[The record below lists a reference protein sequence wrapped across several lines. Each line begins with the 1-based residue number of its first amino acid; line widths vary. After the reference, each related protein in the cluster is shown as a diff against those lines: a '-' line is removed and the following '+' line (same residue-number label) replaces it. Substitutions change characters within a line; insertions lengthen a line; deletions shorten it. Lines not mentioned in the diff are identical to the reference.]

1 MAMKKAKQTKRAQ
14 EHATESPAVTRIKAA
29 AARAAAPAVPAA
41 RAMEV
46 GKVATSKAESR
57 PEAVLTMD
65 LAQRMHAETVQ
76 RLEDLSA
83 RLPPRSTASGDAAL
97 EGAVDSLRRLL
108 SELLEEHSETLT
120 QALVAVRGN
129 LARGAVKDAASGL
142 DKVLGD
148 LGAMSFEAERLD
160 YLDPAIHEVRAERHE
175 AAAPDGVIVATLA
188 PGWRTARGMVA
199 QRAAVA
205 VNRRP

>member
-1 MAMKKAKQTKRAQ
+1 MAIKKTKQTKRVQ
-14 EHATESPAVTRIKAA
+14 KQATESPAVTRIKAA
-29 AARAAAPAVPAA
+29 AARAVAPAMV
-41 RAMEV
+41 V
-46 GKVATSKAESR
+46 GKGAASKAESR
-57 PEAVLTMD
+57 PDVGLTLD

-76 RLEDLSA
+76 RLEALTA
-83 RLPPRSTASGDAAL
+83 RLPPRPTVSGDTAL
-97 EGAVDSLRRLL
+97 EGTVDSLRRLL
-108 SELLEEHSETLT
+108 SELLEERSEILT

-129 LARGAVKDAASGL
+129 LARGAAKDAASGL
-142 DKVLGD
+142 DKVLED

-188 PGWRTARGMVA
+188 PGWRTARGVVA